1 MNVRLRIMTKELARQ
16 YYSRFEMD
24 PMLFM
29 DLSQYQPY
37 VYCQEKS
44 DARVERYQSLGRVF
58 LAVMLEDDP
67 IGEVVFKN
75 IDSNLK
81 HCTLGISLV
90 SDAYKNKGIGTRA
103 EILALDYAFREMG
116 MQTVFAD
123 SILRNT
129 RSQHVLKKVGFQ
141 ETSRDDTFV
150 YYRCDEETWKRPDI
164 M

>member
-1 MNVRLRIMTKELARQ
+1 MNVRLCIMTKELARQ
-16 YYSRFEMD
+16 YFSRFELD

-29 DLSQYQPY
+29 DLSQYQSY
-37 VYCQEKS
+37 VYCQERS

-81 HCTLGISLV
+81 HCALGISLV
-90 SDAYKNKGIGTRA
+90 SDAYKNKGIGTWA
-103 EILALDYAFREMG
+103 EILALDYAFRAMG

-141 ETSRDDTFV
+141 ETSQDDTFV
-150 YYRCDEETWKRPDI
+150 YYRCDEEAWKRPDI
-164 M
+164 L

>member
-1 MNVRLRIMTKELARQ
+1 MNVRLCIMTKELARQ

-75 IDSNLK
+75 IDSDRKPLYSG
-81 HCTLGISLV
+81 H
-90 SDAYKNKGIGTRA
+90 
-103 EILALDYAFREMG
+103 
-116 MQTVFAD
+116 
-123 SILRNT
+123 
-129 RSQHVLKKVGFQ
+129 
-141 ETSRDDTFV
+141 
-150 YYRCDEETWKRPDI
+150 
-164 M
+164 